1 MMLYYIISF
10 KITLYKT
17 KERKQM
23 KNQKILLFIILLLV
37 AVIIWQYNHITQ
49 LQNDLLNVQICIL
62 EDIPLN

>member
-1 MMLYYIISF
+1 MMFYYIISF

-23 KNQKILLFIILLLV
+23 KNQKILLFIILLLF

-49 LQNDLLNVQICIL
+49 LQNDFLNLQICVL
-62 EDIPLN
+62 EGIPLD

>member
-37 AVIIWQYNHITQ
+37 AVIIWQYNHIMQ
-49 LQNDLLNVQICIL
+49 LQNDLLNIQICIF
-62 EDIPLN
+62 ENIPLE

>member
-37 AVIIWQYNHITQ
+37 AVIIWQYNHIMQ
-49 LQNDLLNVQICIL
+49 LQNDLLNIQICIN
-62 EDIPLN
+62 EDIPLD

>member
-23 KNQKILLFIILLLV
+23 TKQNFLLFIILLLV
-37 AVIIWQYNHITQ
+37 AVIILQYNQIMQ
-49 LQNDLLNVQICIL
+49 LQNDLLNIQICIL
-62 EDIPLN
+62 EGIPLN

>member
-37 AVIIWQYNHITQ
+37 AVIIWQYNHIMQ
-49 LQNDLLNVQICIL
+49 LQNDLLNIQVCII
-62 EDIPLN
+62 ENIPLE

>member
-23 KNQKILLFIILLLV
+23 TKQNFLLFIILLLV
-37 AVIIWQYNHITQ
+37 AVIIWQYNHIMQ
-49 LQNDLLNVQICIL
+49 LQNDLLNIQICII
-62 EDIPLN
+62 EGIPLN

>member
-23 KNQKILLFIILLLV
+23 TKQNFLLFIILLLV
-37 AVIIWQYNHITQ
+37 VVIILQYNQIMQ
-49 LQNDLLNVQICIL
+49 LQNDLLNIQICIL
-62 EDIPLN
+62 EGIPLN